1 MYKKPYHHETVLIV
15 GFGWSQ
21 LRATGGLNFRPQEIT
36 EAHNVKWMLL
46 IKVSYTFYYSIQ

>member
-21 LRATGGLNFRPQEIT
+21 LRATGGPQEIT

-46 IKVSYTFYYSIQ
+46 I

>member
-21 LRATGGLNFRPQEIT
+21 LRAAGGLNCRPQEIT

-46 IKVSYTFYYSIQ
+46 I